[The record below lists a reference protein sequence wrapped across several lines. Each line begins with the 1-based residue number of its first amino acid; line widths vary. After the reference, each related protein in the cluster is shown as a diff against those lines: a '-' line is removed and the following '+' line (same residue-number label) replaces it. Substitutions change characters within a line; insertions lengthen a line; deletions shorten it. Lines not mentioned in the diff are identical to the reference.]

1 MKLALPGPLHRALP
15 TLKLKVG
22 INTEDV
28 DAQIVGAAQT
38 IDAARLVRAGSWVII
53 GFFGFL
59 GGWAALSPLNSA
71 AVTYGVLGAEG
82 SRKAVQHL
90 DGGVVRVID
99 VKEGDLVTEGQ
110 EIIQLDQVQ
119 PKAALEIQSAA
130 VETLEAVIARLEAEA
145 TGAETVKFPDY
156 LLARSEETSVKT
168 LLRSQEQ
175 LFAARATAISAQIGT
190 IREQIKQAKSQVDI
204 YRGQIATVENQYRM
218 VNEELAPKQMLYDK
232 GYATNSPV
240 MQLRRAATA
249 LLGQKQEYT
258 GHIERLEHSAAQFE
272 AQIGQIES
280 DYQLK
285 VAQELEDARNKLA
298 DAKERQRVAQ
308 DVLDRT
314 VIRAPATGHVLG
326 LSVNTI
332 GAVVGKGDKLLE
344 VVPDTGAFAIKARL
358 KASDGIEVFE
368 GMEAE
373 LRILS
378 AQGRKLPIIHGVVR
392 NRSADARP
400 DPATSMSYYDIDV
413 AIAESDLPIM
423 ADLRLLPGTP
433 VEVIVPTGKR
443 TALEY
448 MLEPISV
455 SLRHGMREK

>member
-1 MKLALPGPLHRALP
+1 
-15 TLKLKVG
+15 
-22 INTEDV
+22 
-28 DAQIVGAAQT
+28 
-38 IDAARLVRAGSWVII
+38 
-53 GFFGFL
+53 
-59 GGWAALSPLNSA
+59 
-71 AVTYGVLGAEG
+71 
-82 SRKAVQHL
+82 
-90 DGGVVRVID
+90 
-99 VKEGDLVTEGQ
+99 
-110 EIIQLDQVQ
+110 
-119 PKAALEIQSAA
+119 
-130 VETLEAVIARLEAEA
+130 
-145 TGAETVKFPDY
+145 VKFPAY
-156 LLARSEETSVKT
+156 LIARSEELSVKT

-190 IREQIKQAKSQVDI
+190 IREQIKQANSQIEI

-240 MQLRRAATA
+240 LQLRRAATA

-258 GHIERLEHSAAQFE
+258 GHMERLQHSVAQFE
-272 AQIGQIES
+272 AQIGQTES

-285 VAQELEDARNKLA
+285 VAQELEDSRNKLS

-326 LSVNTI
+326 MTVNTV

-344 VVPDTGAFAIKARL
+344 VVPDTGAFTIKARL
-358 KASDGIEVFE
+358 KSSDGIEVFE

-378 AQGRKLPIIHGVVR
+378 AQGRKLPIIHGIVR

-400 DPATSMSYYDIDV
+400 DPATATLYYDVDV
-413 AIAESDLPIM
+413 SIADRDLPIM
-423 ADLRLLPGTP
+423 ADLKLLPGTP
-433 VEVIVPTGKR
+433 VEVIIPTGKR

>member
-1 MKLALPGPLHRALP
+1 MKLALPSSLP
-15 TLKLKVG
+15 KLKIPTFKAGDVG
-22 INTEDV
+22 AE
-28 DAQIVGAAQT
+28 IVGAAQT
-38 IDAARLVRAGSWVII
+38 INAAQLVRAGAAVII

-59 GGWAALSPLNSA
+59 GGWAALSPLDSA
-71 AVTYGVLGAEG
+71 AITYGVLGAEG
-82 SRKAVQHL
+82 SRKSVQHL
-90 DGGVVRVID
+90 DGGVVRAIN
-99 VKEGDLVTEGQ
+99 VKEGDFVTEGQ

-119 PKAALEIQSAA
+119 PQAALEIQSAA
-130 VETLEAVIARLEAEA
+130 VETQEAVIARLEAEA
-145 TGAETVKFPDY
+145 RGAEAIKFPAY
-156 LLARSEETSVKT
+156 LIVRGEELSVKT

-190 IREQIKQAKSQVDI
+190 IREQIKQANSQIEI

-240 MQLRRAATA
+240 LQLRRAATA

-258 GHIERLEHSAAQFE
+258 GHVDRLQHSVAQFE
-272 AQIGQIES
+272 AQIGQIGS

-308 DVLDRT
+308 DILDRT
-314 VIRAPATGHVLG
+314 VIRAPTSGHVLG
-326 LSVNTI
+326 MSVNTI

-344 VVPDTGAFAIKARL
+344 VVPDNGAFVIKGRL
-358 KASDGIEVFE
+358 KSSDGIEVFE

-400 DPATSMSYYDIDV
+400 DPATSALYYDVDV
-413 AIAESDLPIM
+413 AIADSDLPIM
-423 ADLRLLPGTP
+423 ADLKLLPGTP
-433 VEVIVPTGKR
+433 VEVIIPTGKR

>member
-1 MKLALPGPLHRALP
+1 
-15 TLKLKVG
+15 
-22 INTEDV
+22 
-28 DAQIVGAAQT
+28 
-38 IDAARLVRAGSWVII
+38 
-53 GFFGFL
+53 
-59 GGWAALSPLNSA
+59 
-71 AVTYGVLGAEG
+71 
-82 SRKAVQHL
+82 
-90 DGGVVRVID
+90 
-99 VKEGDLVTEGQ
+99 
-110 EIIQLDQVQ
+110 
-119 PKAALEIQSAA
+119 
-130 VETLEAVIARLEAEA
+130 VE
-145 TGAETVKFPDY
+145 FPAY
-156 LLARSEETSVKT
+156 LLARGEELSVKT

-204 YRGQIATVENQYRM
+204 YQGQIATVQNQYRM

-249 LLGQKQEYT
+249 LLGQKQEYM
-258 GHIERLEHSAAQFE
+258 GHIERLEHSVAQFE

-280 DYQLK
+280 DYLLK

-298 DAKERQRVAQ
+298 DAKERQRVAL

-344 VVPDTGAFAIKARL
+344 VVPDNGAYVIKARL
-358 KASDGIEVFE
+358 KASDGTEVFE
-368 GMEAE
+368 GMGAE

-378 AQGRKLPIIHGVVR
+378 AQGRKLPMIHGVVR

-400 DPATSMSYYDIDV
+400 DPATTMLYYDIDV
-413 AIAESDLPIM
+413 AIATSDLALM
-423 ADLRLLPGTP
+423 NDLKLLPGTP

>member
-1 MKLALPGPLHRALP
+1 MKLSLPQSLGSIFKAANADPQM
-15 TLKLKVG
+15 
-22 INTEDV
+22 I
-28 DAQIVGAAQT
+28 GAAHTVNATQ
-38 IDAARLVRAGSWVII
+38 LVRAGTAVIV

-82 SRKAVQHL
+82 SRKSVQHL
-90 DGGVVRVID
+90 DGGVVREIK
-99 VKEGDLVTEGQ
+99 VKEGDLVKEGQ
-110 EIIQLDQVQ
+110 EIMQLDQVQ
-119 PKAALEIQSAA
+119 PRAALEIQNAS

-145 TGAETVKFPDY
+145 SRGQSVHFPDY

-175 LFAARATAISAQIGT
+175 LFAARVTAISAQVGT
-190 IREQIKQAKSQVDI
+190 IREQIKQANSQIDI

-218 VNEELAPKQMLYDK
+218 VNEELAPKQLLYDK

-240 MQLRRAATA
+240 LQLRRAATA

-258 GHIERLEHSAAQFE
+258 GHMERLEHSVAQFE
-272 AQIGQIES
+272 AQIAQIES

-314 VIRAPATGHVLG
+314 VIRAPAAGHVLG
-326 LSVNTI
+326 LSVNTV

-344 VVPDTGAFAIKARL
+344 VVPDNGAYTIKGRL

-378 AQGRKLPIIHGVVR
+378 AQGRKLPIIHGIVR

-400 DPATSMSYYDIDV
+400 DPATQAMYYDVDV
-413 AIAESDLPIM
+413 AIAPSDLPTM
-423 ADLRLLPGTP
+423 ADLKLLPGTP
-433 VEVIVPTGKR
+433 VEVIVPTGNR

-448 MLEPISV
+448 ILEPISV